1 MVCSCDIIILK
12 LHIGEMIMDFNKDAL
27 DALIKE
33 FSSLDVIELS
43 DIPNIDLYMNQ
54 ITTFFD
60 DKLGPWKLDEK
71 DKVLTKTMVN
81 NYTKA
86 DVLFPPIKKKYSKEH
101 IILLVLIYHLKQ
113 VLSINEIHTV
123 LFPIIQK
130 NMSKT
135 SEGNHK
141 LHSLY
146 EEFIKIQK
154 EEMGA
159 FEESFSKKIN
169 ALFDKI
175 DGEDKDSY
183 SELFMILMNLIVS
196 SSIQKHFAQKL
207 IRQFPDIFAQKKMPN
222 K

>member
-1 MVCSCDIIILK
+1 
-12 LHIGEMIMDFNKDAL
+12 MDFNKDAL

-43 DIPNIDLYMNQ
+43 DIPNIDLYMDQ

-71 DKVLTKTMVN
+71 DKVLTKTMIN

-113 VLSINEIHTV
+113 VISMNEIHTV
-123 LFPIIQK
+123 LSPIIQK

-135 SEGNHK
+135 SEDTHK

-146 EEFIKIQK
+146 ESFLSIQK
-154 EEMGA
+154 EEIKI
-159 FEESFSKKIN
+159 FEENYLNKIN
-169 ALFDKI
+169 DLFEKFN
-175 DGEDKDSY
+175 ENEKDSY
-183 SELFMILMNLIVS
+183 TLLFTILMHLTVS
-196 SSIQKHFAQKL
+196 SSIQKLFAQKL
-207 IRQFPDIFAQKKMPN
+207 IRQFPDIFAQKKDA